1 MPGVVLNEKEIRG
14 DFKEDRILELTNFE
28 IRKKRK
34 LEKKSRKIRLFSCIE
49 SAIEVIWTPVNFITL
64 SSSHLAQIK
73 ETHP

>member
-14 DFKEDRILELTNFE
+14 NFKEDRMLELANFE

-34 LEKKSRKIRLFSCIE
+34 LEKTRGKIRLFSCIE
-49 SAIEVIWTPVNFITL
+49 RGIEVIWTPVNFITL